1 MTSADDWRG
10 GLGARW
16 AERAVMQ
23 DRALSAFGAEA
34 LAELAGIVGT
44 HGLEGRE
51 VLDLGS
57 GPGATTLGLAR
68 RGAKATGL
76 DISPDLVALARA
88 RAAEAGPMAG
98 AVDFEEADAAEAP
111 PPGPFGALFS
121 RFGCMFFADP
131 APAWAG
137 LRAVM
142 RPGAPMVCVA
152 WRGPGE
158 NDWVAR
164 PLELCADLL
173 ADLPAPPRAERGAPG
188 PFGWADPTLPVR
200 WLTEAGWRS
209 VAWRDVDAPLAL
221 AAPDSDDP
229 AADAA
234 EFLVRSGPVAARL
247 SEAPPERVEAVRA
260 RLRSLFEG
268 APPVLGGAARIFTAI
283 A

>member
-1 MTSADDWRG
+1 
-10 GLGARW
+10 
-16 AERAVMQ
+16 
-23 DRALSAFGAEA
+23 
-34 LAELAGIVGT
+34 
-44 HGLEGRE
+44 
-51 VLDLGS
+51 
-57 GPGATTLGLAR
+57 
-68 RGAKATGL
+68 
-76 DISPDLVALARA
+76 
-88 RAAEAGPMAG
+88 
-98 AVDFEEADAAEAP
+98 
-111 PPGPFGALFS
+111 
-121 RFGCMFFADP
+121 
-131 APAWAG
+131 
-137 LRAVM
+137 M

-234 EFLVRSGPVAARL
+234 LARKPHPVGEGARAVVMPAGHHQRVDRAHVAARDQVVL
-247 SEAPPERVEAVRA
+247 RPQPRHLCPVARPARPGSGSLRRALRSEQSLSSEA
-260 RLRSLFEG
+260 
-268 APPVLGGAARIFTAI
+268 
-283 A
+283 